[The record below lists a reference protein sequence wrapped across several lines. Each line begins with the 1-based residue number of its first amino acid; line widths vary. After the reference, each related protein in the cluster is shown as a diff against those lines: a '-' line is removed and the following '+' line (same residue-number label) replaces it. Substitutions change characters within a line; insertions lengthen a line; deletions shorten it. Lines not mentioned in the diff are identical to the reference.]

1 MTSWLRQHGL
11 LVAAF
16 SVGGSAVGVTDTVGP
31 AGRPAIIAAIVAVA
45 AIVVAGAV
53 EIVKLR
59 TVYCRSTACAAAD
72 RANIRQARAWGRE
85 RRRTYRKLVAMVESL
100 QHVEAMASLVSGFET
115 CFPPPPAGGQAAG
128 GQAAGGE
135 RGLARGVQG
144 GTAQRL
150 GSVLKGDRAGRGS
163 GPRRGYSY
171 RCGEGHRLIVQ

>member
-31 AGRPAIIAAIVAVA
+31 AGRPAIVAAIVAVA
-45 AIVVAGAV
+45 AILVAGVV

-59 TVYCRSTACAAAD
+59 TLYCQSTACAAAD
-72 RANIRQARAWGRE
+72 RAKIRQARAWGRE

-115 CFPPPPAGGQAAG
+115 CFPPPPDGDQAAAQVDVPA
-128 GQAAGGE
+128 QAAPPTAARMAQETAPQRVPAHGPGG
-135 RGLARGVQG
+135 R
-144 GTAQRL
+144 
-150 GSVLKGDRAGRGS
+150 
-163 GPRRGYSY
+163 
-171 RCGEGHRLIVQ
+171 

>member
-31 AGRPAIIAAIVAVA
+31 AGRPAIVAAIVAVA

-115 CFPPPPAGGQAAG
+115 CFPPPPAG
-128 GQAAGGE
+128 
-135 RGLARGVQG
+135 
-144 GTAQRL
+144 
-150 GSVLKGDRAGRGS
+150 
-163 GPRRGYSY
+163 
-171 RCGEGHRLIVQ
+171 